1 MIVYEPGDVVLV
13 PYPFGERAGGR
24 KRPGLGISPAEFN
37 ETTSEIV
44 IAQITSRLSGDSRPG
59 DSTIEGWREANLP
72 RPAMVRCRLATLQT
86 SLVLRRL
93 GKLSEAEFGKIQD
106 VLYMALGR

>member
-24 KRPGLGISPAEFN
+24 KRPGLVISPAEFN
-37 ETTSEIV
+37 EATSEIV
-44 IAQITSRLSGDSRPG
+44 IAQITSRLSGEARPG
-59 DSTIEGWREANLP
+59 DYTIEGWRDANLP
-72 RPAMVRCRLATLQT
+72 RPARIRCRLATLQN

-93 GKLSEAEFGKIQD
+93 GKLSEAEFSKVQD
-106 VLYMALGR
+106 VLFIALGR

>member
-1 MIVYEPGDVVLV
+1 MIVYEPGDVILV

-24 KRPGLGISPAEFN
+24 KRPALVLSPAEFN
-37 ETTSEIV
+37 ETTSEVV
-44 IAQITSRLSGDSRPG
+44 IAQITSRLSGDVCPG
-59 DSTIEGWREANLP
+59 DYTIESWKEVNLP

-93 GKLSEAEFGKIQD
+93 GRLSEAEFSKVQS
-106 VLYMALGR
+106 VLDMALGR